1 MSSAHP
7 IMRGLLDS
15 RRDRYSL
22 PQKFYRDPAF
32 YDLDLDLLFGRSWI
46 LAGFECQ
53 IGFPGQ
59 FFVLEVG
66 RNSVI
71 VVRAEDGSVRAHFN
85 TCRHRGS
92 RLCDAESGQIKR
104 FVCPYHNWSYKLDG
118 TLSVAPQM
126 HEGFDRAGLD
136 LRGVQ
141 VRTLAGT
148 IWICTAQTPPDF
160 SAHAD
165 SVRPFLEPHHLAGAK
180 VAFSTK
186 VYVNANWKVVD
197 ENSRECYH
205 CPTGHP
211 ELLRTFKNN
220 FSRAAPGDTPAIASL
235 WQKCEAAGIRAGVI
249 DAADFR
255 VSRIPFDDGILST
268 TMDGGYAVTRP
279 LAPLPFA
286 DIGQLRWHHYPSMF
300 GHVYY
305 DYAMFYRM
313 LPAGPE
319 RTLVT
324 ATWLVNA
331 DAKEGR
337 DYDLNRLTEVWNA
350 TNDQDAVLSERN
362 QQGINTDGYS
372 PGPYNQVLERDVIK
386 FVEWYCG
393 SMREAL
399 RVEGRP

>member
-1 MSSAHP
+1 MSSAQLA
-7 IMRGLLDS
+7 MRGLLNT
-15 RRDRYSL
+15 RRERYSL
-22 PQKFYRDPAF
+22 PQEFYRDAAF
-32 YDLDLDLLFGRSWI
+32 YDLDLELLFGRCWV

-53 IGFPGQ
+53 VRTQGQ

-66 RNSVI
+66 RNSLI
-71 VVRAEDGSVRAHFN
+71 VVRAEDGSVRAYFN

-92 RLCDAESGQIKR
+92 RICDAESGHVKR
-104 FVCPYHNWSYKLDG
+104 FVCPYHNWSYRLDG
-118 TLSVAPQM
+118 TLSIAPQM
-126 HEGFDRAGLD
+126 HKGFERVGLD
-136 LRGVQ
+136 LREVH

-148 IWICTAQTPPDF
+148 IWVCTAPEPPDF
-160 SAHAD
+160 SAHVEA
-165 SVRPFLEPHHLAGAK
+165 VLPFLEPHALGSAK

-186 VYVNANWKVVD
+186 VYVNATWKVVD

-220 FSRAAPGDTPAIASL
+220 FSRAAPGETPAIAAL

-249 DAADFR
+249 DGADFR
-255 VSRIPFDDGILST
+255 VSRIPFDGDVLST

-279 LAPLPFA
+279 LASLPFA

-300 GHVYY
+300 WHIYY

-313 LPAGPE
+313 LPAGPQL
-319 RTLVT
+319 TLVT

-331 DAKEGR
+331 KAEEGR
-337 DYDLNRLTEVWNA
+337 DYDLNHLTQVWNT
-350 TNDQDAVLSERN
+350 TNDQDAMLSERN
-362 QQGINTDGYS
+362 QHGIYTDGYA
-372 PGPYNQVLERDVIK
+372 PGPYNQVLERDVVK
-386 FVEWYCG
+386 FVECYCG

-399 RVEGRP
+399 LIDD

>member
-1 MSSAHP
+1 
-7 IMRGLLDS
+7 
-15 RRDRYSL
+15 
-22 PQKFYRDPAF
+22 
-32 YDLDLDLLFGRSWI
+32 
-46 LAGFECQ
+46 
-53 IGFPGQ
+53 
-59 FFVLEVG
+59 
-66 RNSVI
+66 
-71 VVRAEDGSVRAHFN
+71 
-85 TCRHRGS
+85 
-92 RLCDAESGQIKR
+92 
-104 FVCPYHNWSYKLDG
+104 
-118 TLSVAPQM
+118 M

-136 LRGVQ
+136 LRGVH

-148 IWICTAQTPPDF
+148 IWICTAQNPPDF

-165 SVRPFLEPHHLAGAK
+165 AVRPFLEPHDLAAAK

-279 LAPLPFA
+279 LAPLLFA

-313 LPAGPE
+313 LPAGPQ

-324 ATWLVNA
+324 
-331 DAKEGR
+331 
-337 DYDLNRLTEVWNA
+337 
-350 TNDQDAVLSERN
+350 DQDAVLSERN
-362 QQGINTDGYS
+362 QQGINTDGYA
-372 PGPYNQVLERDVIK
+372 PGPYNQVLERDVVK
-386 FVEWYCG
+386 FVEWYCR
-393 SMREAL
+393 SMTEAL
-399 RVEGRP
+399 RIDGRP